1 MEKKEVRHCGL
12 CEEFPCDLF
21 MDSYDPSKGL
31 VSSVARAGIWLIELS
46 MVMRKRFNLPER

>member
-1 MEKKEVRHCGL
+1 MEKKEVRQCGL